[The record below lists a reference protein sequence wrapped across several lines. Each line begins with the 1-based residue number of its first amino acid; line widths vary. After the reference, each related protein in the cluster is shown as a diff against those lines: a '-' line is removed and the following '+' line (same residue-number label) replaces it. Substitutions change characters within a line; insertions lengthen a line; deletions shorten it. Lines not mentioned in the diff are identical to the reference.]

1 MRKTSR
7 IGLHEEGCS
16 FGHNLTRCTKA
27 SESEAERSL
36 VDVARADTIDAEL
49 DRLISKRAS
58 QDRRPDPDEQEEL
71 WKESVRRYNARRRE
85 ENRREWCGYFERLA
99 ACLRARAEEYD
110 HRAQMLMDVVRPK
123 GA

>member
-1 MRKTSR
+1 MVEKQLDAMIQRRARK
-7 IGLHEEGCS
+7 G
-16 FGHNLTRCTKA
+16 
-27 SESEAERSL
+27 
-36 VDVARADTIDAEL
+36 DM
-49 DRLISKRAS
+49 
-58 QDRRPDPDEQEEL
+58 DPDEREEI

-110 HRAQMLMDVVRPK
+110 HRAQMMDVRPK